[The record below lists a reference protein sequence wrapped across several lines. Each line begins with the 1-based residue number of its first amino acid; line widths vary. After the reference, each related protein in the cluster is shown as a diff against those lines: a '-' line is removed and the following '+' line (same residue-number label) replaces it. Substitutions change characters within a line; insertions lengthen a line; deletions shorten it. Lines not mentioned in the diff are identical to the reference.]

1 MKKTLI
7 LLHGAL
13 GSSKQFKELKSV
25 LSNDFDVHTL
35 NFDGHGGKTLDVDY
49 SIDRF
54 SDNLLAYLEVS
65 KISQAQI
72 FGYSMGGYVALKAAL
87 KKPEAIGKIITL
99 GTKFDWTEEAAAQ
112 EVKMLNP
119 EKVEDK
125 IPVFAEKL
133 KSEHAPQDWK
143 VVMTKT
149 AEMMINMGNGA
160 RLMDDDFTKIQHE
173 VKLGWASLD
182 HMVTREETEK
192 TAQLLPNANMEVIEG
207 AKHLLES
214 VDVEVLVN
222 FIKDF

>member
-1 MKKTLI
+1 MKQPLI

-13 GSSKQFKELKSV
+13 GSSKQFKELEKA
-25 LSNDFDVHTL
+25 LSGDFYVHKID
-35 NFDGHGGKTLDVDY
+35 FDGHGGKALEVEF
-49 SIDRF
+49 SIARF
-54 SDNLLAYLEVS
+54 RDNLLDYLEENE
-65 KISQAQI
+65 ISQAQI
-72 FGYSMGGYVALKAAL
+72 FGYSMGGYVALSAAL

-99 GTKFDWTEEAAAQ
+99 GTKFDWSAEAAAQ

-133 KSEHAPQDWK
+133 KDEHAPQDWK
-143 VVMTKT
+143 VLMTKT

-160 RLMDDDFTKIQHE
+160 RLMEDDFTKIQHE

-192 TAQLLPNANMEVIEG
+192 IAQLLPHANMEVIEG
-207 AKHLLES
+207 VKHLLES

>member
-1 MKKTLI
+1 MKQPLI

-35 NFDGHGGKTLDVDY
+35 NFDGHGGKALEVEY
-49 SIDRF
+49 SIARF
-54 SDNLLAYLEVS
+54 RDNLLDYLEENE
-65 KISQAQI
+65 ISQAQI
-72 FGYSMGGYVALKAAL
+72 FGYSMGGYVALSAAL
-87 KKPEAIGKIITL
+87 KKPEAIGMIITL
-99 GTKFDWTEEAAAQ
+99 GTKFDWSAEAAAQ

-119 EKVEDK
+119 EKVEEK
-125 IPVFAEKL
+125 VPAFAEKL
-133 KSEHAPQDWK
+133 KDEHAPQDWK

-149 AEMMINMGNGA
+149 AEMMLNMGKGA
-160 RLMDDDFTKIQHE
+160 KLMDNDFTQIQHQ

-192 TAQLLPNANMEVIEG
+192 IAQLLPHANMEVIEG